1 MTTSVFYGF
10 NRKEIRMSSCK
21 QLRLYLTILV
31 LVAGLLLFIVFFNR
45 LFDSWALKNRLPAGD
60 PLVIVWELAGPDND
74 YTLIGDLGPVQVVSP
89 VWFHLV
95 DSQDTVRSDLDP
107 LYLQWAR
114 ERGYQV
120 WALVTNSFDPDLTAE
135 LLSDDQK
142 RQFFAREIVSLAIEY
157 NLEGLNIDFENF
169 HYDYRDHFTSFIAEL
184 AELCRAE
191 NLILSVDVAMPS
203 GSEYWSMGYDRAAL
217 ATEADYIILMAYDEH
232 WASSPVAGSVA
243 SLPWVEAG
251 LQQLLNEVPP
261 AKLILGVPFY
271 TRLWVI
277 DETGVEPQVVNT
289 WSYSMTRAAEIAA
302 ENEAEI
308 TFDVQA
314 GQHVATYEKE
324 GLTYKMWLEDTES
337 MCSRLELVEKYNLAG
352 LAGWRRGLET
362 PEIWE
367 LMDNYLGH

>member
-1 MTTSVFYGF
+1 MTTSVFYDF
-10 NRKEIRMSSCK
+10 NRKEIRVSIRK
-21 QLRLYLTILV
+21 QLRLSLTILV

-45 LFDSWALKNRLPAGD
+45 LFDSWALEKRRPAGD

-95 DSQDTVRSDLDP
+95 DSQGTVRSDLDP

-120 WALVTNSFDPDLTAE
+120 WALVTNSFDPDLTAD
-135 LLSDDQK
+135 LLSDNQS

-203 GSEYWSMGYDRAAL
+203 GSEYWSMNYDRAAL
-217 ATEADYIILMAYDEH
+217 AAEADYIILMAYDEH

-251 LQQLLNEVPP
+251 LRQLVNEVPS

-277 DETGVEPQVVNT
+277 DETGVTPQVVNT
-289 WSYSMTRAAEIAA
+289 WSYSMTQATEIVA

-308 TFDVQA
+308 YFDDQA
-314 GQHVATYEKE
+314 GQHVAVYKKE
-324 GLTYKMWLEDTES
+324 GLTYKMWLEDKVS
-337 MCSRLELVEKYNLAG
+337 MRSRLELVEKYNLAG

-367 LMDNYLGH
+367 LMDDYWGH

>member
-21 QLRLYLTILV
+21 QLRLSSTILV

-367 LMDNYLGH
+367 LMDNYLGY

>member
-21 QLRLYLTILV
+21 QLRLSSTILV

>member
-21 QLRLYLTILV
+21 QLRLSSTILV

-314 GQHVATYEKE
+314 GQHVAVYEKE

-367 LMDNYLGH
+367 LMDNYLGY